1 MGKMELTRF
10 AAGVTATP
18 EALVAAAPAE
28 SGGDLEHQVQE
39 GKKLIDLAK
48 DLDAITAKIYET
60 KNQLDTI
67 TTRDASGQET
77 KLVTLFNVS
86 DFLRPLINPVGT
98 LSTALGTLNTQHG
111 KTITDLSTATAQNL
125 VALTRTM
132 RGTDTWKRF
141 LTVSEKAGAGVFM
154 KDLDHWVGAV
164 SEEGAA
170 EMILALSRF
179 FAAGVQNPQALATV
193 GASTLD
199 KTLGPWLNTQATTPG
214 SKVAAASAGLLSQ
227 MVQSTAMLAAMSAD
241 PDGLKRI
248 LGQLMGTVLSAFS
261 GSEAARAELEEMVP
275 FWSWITMGE
284 DTARLWT
291 QGKYYEC
298 GKKACELL
306 VQAVGDVTILIPVIK
321 GVACA
326 LKAGATVTARL
337 VPKVIQQ
344 VGKFVRSKEKVV
356 SVDAINHFARACMN
370 NGCFPSGTLV
380 LMADRSLRP
389 IQLVKAGDFVLAD
402 NPEDTSPPRSQMVM
416 DVPEYQTDHLVQ
428 VSLDRDGDNKPDA
441 VIRATREHP
450 FWTLERDW
458 VFAIDLQ
465 PGERCLSADG
475 QPMTVTSTTVQEAPE
490 RAVYNLTVSGDH
502 SFFVQQGGC
511 SVLVHNTNQVS
522 RQWIVYM
529 IELDTPAGE
538 PQRFYVGRAS
548 KASTEKI
555 SKIEVWDYRAGPDG
569 HRHHIWTGRQGRG
582 SEFLLPKVQNNGHLK
597 FHIVSSYWSKDF
609 KSGYDV
615 CRGIEHDIHTNLVA
629 ANQHDLKQSIP
640 LGSKPEAEKNRIL
653 SAARTSSH
661 MNKAIN
667 RSQRVKAIC
676 P

>member
-1 MGKMELTRF
+1 
-10 AAGVTATP
+10 
-18 EALVAAAPAE
+18 
-28 SGGDLEHQVQE
+28 
-39 GKKLIDLAK
+39 
-48 DLDAITAKIYET
+48 
-60 KNQLDTI
+60 
-67 TTRDASGQET
+67 
-77 KLVTLFNVS
+77 
-86 DFLRPLINPVGT
+86 
-98 LSTALGTLNTQHG
+98 
-111 KTITDLSTATAQNL
+111 
-125 VALTRTM
+125 
-132 RGTDTWKRF
+132 
-141 LTVSEKAGAGVFM
+141 
-154 KDLDHWVGAV
+154 
-164 SEEGAA
+164 
-170 EMILALSRF
+170 
-179 FAAGVQNPQALATV
+179 VQNPQALATV

-199 KTLGPWLNTQATTPG
+199 SKLGPWLNTQATTPG

-241 PDGLKRI
+241 PDGLKRM

-261 GSEAARAELEEMVP
+261 GSPAARAELEEMVP
-275 FWSWITMGE
+275 FWSWIGMSDDCCE
-284 DTARLWT
+284 LWLANNFY
-291 QGKYYEC
+291 GA

-306 VQAVGDVTILIPVIK
+306 VQAVGDVTILIPVVK

-370 NGCFPSGTLV
+370 NGCFPAGTLV

-402 NPEDTSPPRSQMVM
+402 NPDDPSPPRSQIVM
-416 DVPEYQTDHLVQ
+416 DVPEYQTDHLVHI
-428 VSLDRDGDNKPDA
+428 SLDKDGDQQPDA
-441 VIRATREHP
+441 LIRATREHP

-511 SVLVHNTNQVS
+511 SVLVHNTNQVA

-529 IELDTPAGE
+529 IELDTPVGE

-548 KASTEKI
+548 KAANSRIDEEI
-555 SKIEVWDYRAGPDG
+555 VWRYRAGSDG
-569 HRHHIWTGRQGRG
+569 RDHHIWTGRQGRG
-582 SEFLLPKVQNNGHLK
+582 SEFLLPKVANNGHVK
-597 FHIVSSYWSKDF
+597 VHIVSTFFEEKFDIA
-609 KSGYDV
+609 YDI
-615 CRGIEHDIHTNLVA
+615 CRGIEHDVHVELVKT
-629 ANQHDLKQSIP
+629 NQHDPKQRIP
-640 LGSKPEAEKNRIL
+640 LGSKKDAVKNRIL
-653 SAARTSSH
+653 GVARNSRYQ
-661 MNKAIN
+661 NIAIN
-667 RSQRVKAIC
+667 GTVKVKGLC